1 MKYSLTL
8 LTALLMFSSCATEK
22 LPIDLTGEEMIE
34 KSIAFHDPKG
44 NWKNL
49 KATFVLED
57 SLPAPRSS
65 RSYSFSLDN
74 SQSRMAYKIDGISYV
89 VQNDS
94 LDVEMGDMSLERALR
109 SRNYYTFL
117 WGLPMKLQDSGTT
130 IDALTTMEELDGVA
144 YHVVRVPY
152 EKDIWYFYMEPES
165 YRMAAYKFYQD
176 EPNQKGEI
184 IYLEGITEFEG
195 MKIPAN
201 RTWYRTET
209 PEFLGTDK
217 LIRIE
222 SLGN

>member
-1 MKYSLTL
+1 MKDTAFIVIAIL
-8 LTALLMFSSCATEK
+8 LFTSCASDKFST
-22 LPIDLTGEEMIE
+22 DLTGQELIE

-44 NWKNL
+44 SWKDL

-65 RSYSFSLDN
+65 RSYSFMLDN
-74 SQSRMAYKIDGISYV
+74 SQSIMSYTIEGTSYSV
-89 VQNDS
+89 HRDS
-94 LDVEMGDMSLERALR
+94 LQVKMGDVNLEQALR

-130 IDALTTMEELDGVA
+130 IEELTTMEELNGNN

-152 EKDIWYFYMEPES
+152 EKDVWCFYLEPET
-165 YRMAAYKFYQD
+165 YRMAAYKFYKD
-176 EPNQKGEI
+176 EPNQTGEI
-184 IYLEGITEFEG
+184 IYLEGIVEFDG

-201 RTWYRTET
+201 RMWYRTENS
-209 PEFLGTDK
+209 EFLGTDK

-222 SLGN
+222 SVSE